1 MEALA
6 IRTQP
11 SGKYIKFVVY
21 LVAVVLVNMV
31 GMTLFARIDLTTN
44 HIFSLSKASKDA
56 VGTLSEP
63 LTIHVFFT
71 QNLPAPY
78 NGTERYLHDLLEE
91 YATYGGKNFNYQFH
105 DVSADAGG
113 PDAASMGNQ
122 KLAES
127 YGVYPV
133 QVQAVENDE
142 VKFQK
147 AYMGMA
153 FIHGDLVERIPA
165 ITSTDGLEYQITSV
179 IQKMNRKVSA
189 LLRLKEPV
197 QVKLYKSSS
206 LDAIAPYLGLK
217 TLPEL
222 KTHVEA
228 LVNKLNGQLYN
239 KLSFSFLDPTQNPAL
254 ETEVSKYQL
263 VDLKWPAL
271 SSGKIAAGQG
281 AVGIV
286 VQYGK
291 HFETIPM
298 LQAIQIPVIGAQY
311 QLEDMK
317 SLEDDLNRQ
326 VETLIG
332 INAEIGYLADHGTP
346 NLYGSPMAQGQG
358 APEDV
363 NTFRSLLSKT
373 YTIKD
378 VRLKDGPLSDNFNCL
393 VIEGPTEPFSD
404 YDLFQIDQYLMKGKN
419 LAIFLDAFKE
429 GPPQRNMFGSQGPQ
443 YLPLNTG
450 LEKLL
455 KHYGVSIEPA
465 IVMDENSFRQQVPRQ
480 YGGGERKIYFAPIIQ
495 NDQIHKVFPFLK
507 SIRGLVAYK
516 MSPIEMNKETLSK
529 NDITAQLLF
538 SSSPKSWL
546 MHAPLNLN
554 PMFIQPPTSNA
565 GMASQPLAYVLTGD
579 FPSYFAGKPVPE
591 KPQKAPETSSNAQ
604 NPEKKPEQTTSAPAT
619 PAQPADIS
627 KIQGGEQVI
636 AKGKPGKIFIMASS
650 EMLKD
655 NILDEAGR
663 TPNAMFILNMIDY
676 LNNRQDDAIMRS
688 KEQRFNPLVEIS
700 APAKTIVKSV
710 NIAGLPILVV
720 LFGLGVWIRRKSRR
734 RRIQLM
740 FQSQEG

>member
-11 SGKYIKFVVY
+11 SGKYIKFLVY
-21 LVAVVLVNMV
+21 LVAIVLVNMV
-31 GMTLFARIDLTTN
+31 GMTLFTRIDLTAN

-56 VGTLSEP
+56 VRTLSEP
-63 LTIHVFFT
+63 MTIHVFFT
-71 QNLPAPY
+71 QNLPAPH
-78 NGTERYLHDLLEE
+78 NSTERYLHDLLEE
-91 YATYGGKNFNYQFH
+91 YAAYGGKNFNYIFH

-113 PDAASMGNQ
+113 PGAASLENQ

-133 QVQAVENDE
+133 QIQAVENDE

-147 AYMGMA
+147 AYMGMV

-165 ITSTDGLEYQITSV
+165 ITTTDGLEYQITTT
-179 IQKMNRKVSA
+179 IQKMNHKVSA

-197 QVKLYKSSS
+197 QIKLYKSSS

-217 TLPEL
+217 SLPEL
-222 KTHVEA
+222 TSQVEA
-228 LVNKLNGQLYN
+228 LVKKLNGQLYD
-239 KLSFSFLDPTQNPAL
+239 KLSFSFLDPTKDAAL
-254 ETEVSKYQL
+254 EADVSKYQL

-286 VQYGK
+286 VQYGD
-291 HFETIPM
+291 HFETIPL
-298 LQAIQIPVIGAQY
+298 LQALQIPVIGTQY
-311 QLEDMK
+311 QLENMK
-317 SLEDDLNRQ
+317 ALEDDLNQ
-326 VETLIG
+326 QIETLIG

-346 NLYGSPMAQGQG
+346 NLYGSPMSQGQPG

-363 NTFRSLLSKT
+363 NTFRSLVSRT

-378 VRLKDGPLSDNFNCL
+378 VKLKDAPLSDNFNCL
-393 VIEGPTEPFSD
+393 IIEGPTEPFSD

-455 KHYGVSIEPA
+455 EHYGVSIKPA

-480 YGGGERKIYFAPIIQ
+480 YGGGERNIYFAPLIK
-495 NDQIHKVFPFLK
+495 NDQIRKDFPFMK

-516 MSPIEMNKETLSK
+516 MSPIEVNKETLSK
-529 NDITAQLLF
+529 NGIKAHLLF

-554 PMFIQPPTSNA
+554 PMFIQPPASNA
-565 GMASQPLAYVLTGD
+565 GMASQPLAYVLEGD
-579 FPSYFAGKPVPE
+579 FSSYFAGKPIPE
-591 KPQKAPETSSNAQ
+591 KPQKAPDTSNNAK
-604 NPEKKPEQTTSAPAT
+604 NPEKKPAPAA
-619 PAQPADIS
+619 PPQPADLS

-636 AKGKPGKIFIMASS
+636 ARGKPGKIFIMASS
-650 EMLKD
+650 DMLKD

-663 TPNAMFILNMIDY
+663 TPNAMFVLNMLDY
-676 LNNRQDDAIMRS
+676 LNNRQDDALLRS
-688 KEQRFNPLVEIS
+688 KEQRFNPLADIS
-700 APAKTIVKSV
+700 APAKAVVKSV

-720 LFGLGVWIRRKSRR
+720 LFGLGVWLRRKSRR